1 MDLAAN
7 GRSWGPFPVVL
18 DRTKAG
24 EFAEILGVDDPLVSD
39 EGAASAGGYRA
50 PLAPLTFPFGLAVEG
65 QPFIP
70 DVLSCRYDRTV
81 LSGYQYDFVRPLPT
95 GVPLLA
101 TTRIV
106 AAYEH
111 EGKKGRVAI
120 GVAETEFADEDGNV
134 CTRQRATFIERL
146 D

>member
-1 MDLAAN
+1 MDLTAS
-7 GRSWGPFPVVL
+7 GRSWGPFPVVV
-18 DRTKAG
+18 DRTKAQ
-24 EFAEILGVDDPLVSD
+24 EFAEILGVDDPLVRD
-39 EGAASAGGYRA
+39 EGAASAAGHRA
-50 PLAPLTFPFGLAVEG
+50 PLAPVTFPFGLAIEG

-70 DVLSCRYDRTV
+70 DVLSVRYDRTV
-81 LSGYQYDFVRPLPT
+81 LSGYEYDFVGPVPT

-106 AAYEH
+106 EAYEH